1 MTDEITVYMWGGGG
15 GGGVDFIFH
24 VQYIHCTLYVAVCL
38 HLLAA

>member
-1 MTDEITVYMWGGGG
+1 MTDEVTVYGD
-15 GGGVDFIFH
+15 GVH